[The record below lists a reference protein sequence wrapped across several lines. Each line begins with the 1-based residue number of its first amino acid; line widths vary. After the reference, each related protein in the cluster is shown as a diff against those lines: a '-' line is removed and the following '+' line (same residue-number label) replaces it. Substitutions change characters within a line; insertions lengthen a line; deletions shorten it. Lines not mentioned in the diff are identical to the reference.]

1 MGQFGSRWD
10 NQSMSYRCACVWAML
25 ARAKASTFSVLL
37 LAYVDSAGMVTLVSN
52 NFPSYQRGLR
62 ESTESSRLWRE
73 WKRAYNKAVQGLKV
87 TMNTR
92 GQTYTCIHSLGFNH
106 DVKTWARVND
116 IVTFYFYTLSFWWH
130 KQTLHFRRT
139 IFTPRSWSFAKYIYT
154 YEGIF
159 DVKGQ
164 RATVTFPNCYRKGL
178 ENDKMIFLFALFT
191 KSLKEPIE
199 LYCVL
204 FPEPAF

>member
-1 MGQFGSRWD
+1 MTNHLHLARLEGGSTIFNGRVTLLARPTFFHINTLARPAMGQFGSRWD

-37 LAYVDSAGMVTLVSN
+37 LAYVDSAGRVTLFSN

-73 WKRAYNKAVQGLKV
+73 WKRVYNKAVQGLKV
-87 TMNTR
+87 TMNTW
-92 GQTYTCIHSLGFNH
+92 GQTYIHSLGFNH
-106 DVKTWARVND
+106 DVKTWARMND

-154 YEGIF
+154 
-159 DVKGQ
+159 
-164 RATVTFPNCYRKGL
+164 
-178 ENDKMIFLFALFT
+178 
-191 KSLKEPIE
+191 
-199 LYCVL
+199 
-204 FPEPAF
+204 